1 MPLVLIYKNSKMV
14 FLFLLGQFTV
24 QYEYSRPISLRI
36 KETTNMN
43 LFVAVAA
50 DVKWQIIFVS
60 VKNTV

>member
-43 LFVAVAA
+43 LFVAVA